1 MPHERQIRVVF
12 VFLAW
17 ASEKRLV
24 FLTRPH
30 AVQMQHWRGRPRGMV
45 ASIMV
50 CERIARALLL
60 GAARLAAVAKVWKDL
75 ETSLTARWEEAGTLC
90 MISRTISIGSE
101 VMGMGMLPVAVVV
114 VWLADM
120 FMSWVVVGG
129 GEMWL
134 RLRVAS
140 GGDGGGGGCWVLVVD
155 TAAGKCC

>member
-1 MPHERQIRVVF
+1 MQIRVVF

-24 FLTRPH
+24 SLTRPQ
-30 AVQMQHWRGRPRGMV
+30 AVQMQQWRGLPRGMV
-45 ASIMV
+45 ASIVV
-50 CERIARALLL
+50 CARIARALSV

-90 MISRTISIGSE
+90 MISRTISIGRE

-120 FMSWVVVGG
+120 LVSWVVVGG

-140 GGDGGGGGCWVLVVD
+140 GSGGGGGGWVLVVD
-155 TAAGKCC
+155 TRAGKCF